1 MKFQFVVWG
10 CEFLKNWRDF
20 PQRFNDF
27 AAPTGLKP
35 YPKSFGLGIYT
46 KDSIPK
52 GREKTS

>member
-52 GREKTS
+52 GMEKTS